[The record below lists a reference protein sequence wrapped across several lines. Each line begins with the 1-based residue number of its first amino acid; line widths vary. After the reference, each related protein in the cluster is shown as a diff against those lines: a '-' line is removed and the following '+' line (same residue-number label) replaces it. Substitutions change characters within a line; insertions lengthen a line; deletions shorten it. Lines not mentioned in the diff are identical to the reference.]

1 MQETKELKVYEVSCI
16 VKLKRNINFDEVPE
30 VLSKIFDD
38 RICKKLDSNYHTSKK
53 IKEYCFDSFYKIE
66 LDKIYKEGKHYI
78 VRIRTIREDL
88 CELFLKMEDFEVDD
102 MLFVKTK
109 FRILPRNVIDKLYSL
124 TPFLF
129 KYENGYWRFKE
140 SFNFI
145 KEKIFINSINK
156 YKQFTKTDEFI
167 KDNFF
172 CGIKLLNK
180 APIKIEYKNT
190 TFYADKLELVIN
202 KDKLSQEIAY
212 LLLGVGI
219 LYNNTRGYGFVM
231 PEYIFEKKKAGVI
244 Q

>member
-1 MQETKELKVYEVSCI
+1 MQC
-16 VKLKRNINFDEVPE
+16 
-30 VLSKIFDD
+30 
-38 RICKKLDSNYHTSKK
+38 
-53 IKEYCFDSFYKIE
+53 
-66 LDKIYKEGKHYI
+66 
-78 VRIRTIREDL
+78 
-88 CELFLKMEDFEVDD
+88 
-102 MLFVKTK
+102 
-109 FRILPRNVIDKLYSL
+109 
-124 TPFLF
+124 
-129 KYENGYWRFKE
+129 
-140 SFNFI
+140 FI

-172 CGIKLLNK
+172 CGIKLWNK